1 MKIKEFFKVKK
12 NKSLFVK
19 CLIALLFPFVLC
31 LIYFLVRGISPFDIY
46 VPASK
51 NNDSLYYFKLVEAMR
66 YNLYPRGYFGFN
78 ESHAAN
84 LTFAAWSPLMLLP
97 WAAASLIFGW
107 GFRTAVFINVL
118 LFAIAFAVFVFLT
131 DLAIEKYL
139 NLTIILAFFPSF
151 FIHLMCVLPEAV
163 IAGLMLIFLGLA
175 YRISLDKNNG
185 KKAENASF
193 IFLILISAFLTLL
206 RPYMVVFFLIPILLG
221 FKKKKAVFGIVS
233 IVLTLL
239 SIAGYF
245 IVAKLFTAEY
255 FTPLF
260 DLGIIKL
267 FLHGKFTEGFWS
279 SVYVIRNMKNE
290 IFAQMEDAF
299 AYGLTSGTHYV
310 LLSFEFVAVLFLT
323 FFKKNKKVRV
333 IAITYLIAVAG
344 VISAIVLLLQKA
356 NEGGRHIW
364 VFCIIGIAVIVFF
377 KEGNESHVPKLLIAA
392 LLVVFMIR
400 GAVTPTDYDVP
411 YDDRNVKE
419 TVTAW
424 EDIFEKENVALSD
437 NTGYE
442 NTVIWVFIDYVD
454 GKQVVTEFNGLYAL
468 PKGFGIS
475 CCSPDY
481 VLTYFDNLQSKYIF
495 TYDGALVAE
504 ECEEYG
510 YRIVG
515 KYGNSV
521 MYERY

>member
-1 MKIKEFFKVKK
+1 M
-12 NKSLFVK
+12 K

-31 LIYFLVRGISPFDIY
+31 LIYFLVRGIRPFDIY

-51 NNDSLYYFKLVEAMR
+51 NNDSLYYYKLVESVR
-66 YNLYPRGYFGFN
+66 YNLIPRGYFGFN

-97 WAAASLIFGW
+97 WAAFSLIFGW
-107 GFRTAVFINVL
+107 GFKSAVFINIL
-118 LFAIAFAVFVFLT
+118 LFAISFAVFVFLT
-131 DLAIEKYL
+131 DLEIEKYL
-139 NLTIILAFFPSF
+139 NITILYAFFPSF
-151 FIHLMCVLPEAV
+151 FIHLMCILPEAF
-163 IAGLMLIFLGLA
+163 IAGLALIFLGLA
-175 YRISLDKNNG
+175 YRISLDKNKS
-185 KKAENASF
+185 KKGENISF

-206 RPYMVVFFLIPILLG
+206 RPYMVVFFIVPVVLA
-221 FKKKKAVFGIVS
+221 FKKKKYVFGIVS
-233 IVLTLL
+233 IILTAFSL
-239 SIAGYF
+239 AGYF
-245 IVAKLFTAEY
+245 IIAKLFTADY

-260 DLGIIKL
+260 DLNIIKL

-279 SVYVIRNMKNE
+279 SVYIIRSMKNE
-290 IFAQMEDAF
+290 IFAQMKDAF
-299 AYGLTSGTHYV
+299 SYGLTSGTHYV
-310 LLSFEFVAVLFLT
+310 LLLLEFIAVAFLV
-323 FFKKNKKVRV
+323 FFKENKKIRV
-333 IAITYLIAVAG
+333 IAVTYLIAVAG

-364 VFCIIGIAVIVFF
+364 VFCILGIAVIVLF

-400 GAVTPTDYDVP
+400 GAVTPTDYDIP
-411 YDDRNVKE
+411 LDDRNIKE
-419 TVTAW
+419 NVTAW
-424 EDIFEKENVALSD
+424 KDIYEKENVALSD
-437 NTGYE
+437 TTGYE

-454 GKQVVTEFNGLYAL
+454 GRQVVTEFNGLYAL

-504 ECEEYG
+504 KCEEYD
-510 YRIVG
+510 YRLVG
-515 KYGNSV
+515 KFGKSV